1 MGNRLR
7 LRSSSDHGAERPA
20 GIARHIG
27 IVARVVCPA
36 GAQGQEMDE
45 VLARRAWG
53 VGRVCSCRVP
63 DLAAL
68 RCTIRNAAASVVVV
82 AASLSEGRAR
92 ESTTCVET
100 VRGTFA
106 FAGAARNDSRGVA
119 DAIRVRRGYGCSE
132 PCARCPGIH
141 ATLYACPLRRW
152 ALRCHAPATV
162 ARPDSRGFAGAIKL
176 VAPCQGRAQ
185 RCSPLQTPVGTGML
199 QLRIAQS
206 RKFIAYD

>member
-36 GAQGQEMDE
+36 GVQRKEMDE

-53 VGRVCSCRVP
+53 VGRVCGCRVP

-92 ESTTCVET
+92 ASTTCVET

-119 DAIRVRRGYGCSE
+119 DTIRVCGSHGFSE
-132 PCARCPGIH
+132 SCARCPGIH
-141 ATLYACPLRRW
+141 ATLYARPLRW
-152 ALRCHAPATV
+152 CGLRCHAPASTPR
-162 ARPDSRGFAGAIKL
+162 AHSRSFAGALKIGHL
-176 VAPCQGRAQ
+176 LRRWGVCD
-185 RCSPLQTPVGTGML
+185 LQVELKP
-199 QLRIAQS
+199 R
-206 RKFIAYD
+206 DEP